1 MNYENYIMRYMQ
13 IIELHAMVF
22 RTANTACAIDDC
34 SIYAVFAGP
43 TATAYRP
50 LMYNIYI
57 CYMVIYD
64 CVHDVVRNVWKHHEI
79 GGKLTLDL
87 DPSFLSSYLSN

>member
-1 MNYENYIMRYMQ
+1 MRYMQ
-13 IIELHAMVF
+13 IIELHAMFF
-22 RTANTACAIDDC
+22 RSANTACAIDDC

-64 CVHDVVRNVWKHHEI
+64 CVHDMVSMVCLEASRNRWQVNVRLRSLILIELSV
-79 GGKLTLDL
+79 KLA
-87 DPSFLSSYLSN
+87 